1 MRRTN
6 LVGVSGVSVVSGV
19 GCRRATDEPEAEHPA
34 GRGDGEFEVVG
45 FRLRDVGCRPIIGEP
60 GFQNCMERR
69 PPQLGGPCKQRG
81 CRRAACSASA
91 VRSGRPASYTSG
103 RDRRSV
109 PRIGRHL
116 AMAWSLSWPVLCIL
130 SIRAIARLKS
140 RGPVAVRRTLSDTA
154 ARIFCIVAWRSGGTA
169 VSRRARTVSVAFE
182 IRSCRS
188 WGGISRRTPRFSASR
203 LSVSARLA
211 NVT

>member
-1 MRRTN
+1 VLHVLHQPFDQVGRRRTYP
-6 LVGVSGVSVVSGV
+6 GETVSSSNW
-19 GCRRATDEPEAEHPA
+19 PA
-34 GRGDGEFEVVG
+34 
-45 FRLRDVGCRPIIGEP
+45 
-60 GFQNCMERR
+60 
-69 PPQLGGPCKQRG
+69 
-81 CRRAACSASA
+81 
-91 VRSGRPASYTSG
+91 PANS
-103 RDRRSV
+103 
-109 PRIGRHL
+109 

-188 WGGISRRTPRFSASR
+188 WGRHIQTHAEIFRQPLVRLCALGQCHITAIGKSRPDFATTCGPSR
-203 LSVSARLA
+203 CRRAGSGCR
-211 NVT
+211 